1 MKSLF
6 NLFKPSASPAPIQP
20 EPASAAAP
28 APVLEPAATPAVVA
42 PAAPAQAAAV
52 NPAAGA
58 AQGAQA
64 DAGAPAAAE
73 PAAPPSAAAGPM
85 HRRFL
90 KDNPIAY
97 QKAVAAAEAYVDILE
112 QDGDKWW
119 LYQKPFDQRN
129 HNQQYFRL
137 MYDVLNILQAM
148 DIKPGGRVL
157 EIGSGPGWVTEI
169 LLALGFAVDALEP
182 AADMVSVARERVAAA
197 AAHYRLPGELPVRF
211 HQTTVEDMAFD
222 EGEFDAILYFDSLH
236 HIHDEH
242 DAMAKSFRY
251 LKPGGCLGV
260 VEGAWHPDFK
270 ELEAGLMAEMEKY
283 GTLENPF
290 SVEYLDQLLD
300 QAGFIEVQRYVGV
313 NGFFTH
319 SQLAQLHH
327 AGNAMAGSN
336 NVTARKP
343 SREELQYPPCT
354 DLQRKTDARFELQSA
369 TIAPG
374 SRQATL
380 QVAFTNTGDTI
391 FSNRQARV
399 GHVTFALRRGAPGS
413 DGFAECKERHLL
425 PEMMIPGKT
434 ITLQLAFTL
443 PAGAS
448 LDGWELDAIAEGVF
462 WFSSRGVAPCP
473 VPLA

>member
-6 NLFKPSASPAPIQP
+6 NLFKQSASLAPAQP
-20 EPASAAAP
+20 EPATAVAQ
-28 APVLEPAATPAVVA
+28 APVLEPV
-42 PAAPAQAAAV
+42 AAPAVPAPDTSSSQASGAAV
-52 NPAAGA
+52 
-58 AQGAQA
+58 
-64 DAGAPAAAE
+64 DAGAGAHAVAAPAE
-73 PAAPPSAAAGPM
+73 PAAQPAAAPAGPA

-197 AAHYRLPGELPVRF
+197 AAHYRLPGELPMRF

-222 EGEFDAILYFDSLH
+222 DGEFDAILYFDSLH

-242 DAMAKSFRY
+242 DAIAKSFRY

-354 DLQRKTDARFELQSA
+354 DLQHKTDARFALQSA

-374 SRQATL
+374 SRQATV